1 MPQRKDEYYE
11 ELAKII
17 NLCQS
22 IRTKGEDP
30 FLIDIPQKLQLLRKL
45 LPKWKLIE
53 ELLMDAEAMKELSL
67 MVKLQSDWIKRKA
80 SGLFI
85 DPFLIRAKISLM
97 GKKELASAFL
107 SSWHPI
113 VSLEQLTSKK
123 LEEALDYWR
132 ALIPLSQRLKELE
145 EVRKIEEST
154 LSISDLMKLKFLSDR
169 TFEEELLRMKEE
181 LKNLKEPI
189 DYWKFVVKEDY
200 ESTILRAYILS
211 FIISEGYVDLMFNP
225 IEERILILPSSASK
239 KKTPRSFPIAVNYEK
254 WMEKKNERRG

>member
-1 MPQRKDEYYE
+1 MSQRKSEYYE

-30 FLIDIPQKLQLLRKL
+30 FLVDVPQKLQLLKKL

-67 MVKLQSDWIKRKA
+67 IVKLQSDWIKRKT

-85 DPFLIRAKISLM
+85 DPFLIRVKISLM
-97 GKKELASAFL
+97 SRKELASALL

-113 VSLEQLTSKK
+113 ISLEQLTLKK

-145 EVRKIEEST
+145 NVNRGEEST
-154 LSISDLMKLKFLSDR
+154 LSVSDLMKLKFLSNR
-169 TFEEELLRMKEE
+169 TFEEELLKMKEE

-189 DYWKFVVKEDY
+189 DYWKFVIREDY

-211 FIISEGYVDLMFNP
+211 FIISEGYVDLTFDP
-225 IEERILILPSSASK
+225 IEEKILILPSSTSK
-239 KKTPRSFPIAVNYEK
+239 KKTPKSFPIAFNYEK
-254 WMEKKNERRG
+254 WMEKKNE